1 MGEFR
6 MPSLGADMTAGTLT
20 EWYKRAGDTVRRG
33 DLVACVDTD
42 KGSIDVEIFEDGII
56 DRLLVEP
63 GRKVPVGTV
72 LALIR
77 ESGTAPARAPA
88 PTEPAVGLPSTPVSE
103 TVPVAAGPAAPV
115 PLEGRRVSPLA
126 RKLAADLGVDL
137 AEVTGTGPGGAIA
150 KADVERAARVSQ
162 GSLATGEAA
171 RIRMRRAIAAL
182 MSRSK
187 REIPHFYLSSTL
199 DFGPASAWLLTRNAN
214 VAPADRLLPAVLL
227 LKATARALGE
237 FPELNARWENE
248 QVVPADAVHLGVVT
262 SLRSGGLVVPTL
274 RDASRKSLAVLMQEL
289 REVVQRARNGE
300 LRSSDLAESTITVT
314 SLGERGADA
323 VIGVIYPPQT
333 ALIGFGSVVVRPWVV
348 DGQVVARSLV
358 TATLAA
364 DHRASDGHRGG
375 MFLSAVGQL
384 LQHPEAL

>member
-33 DLVACVDTD
+33 DIVACVDTD
-42 KGSIDVEIFEDGII
+42 KGSIDVEVFEDGLIE
-56 DRLLVEP
+56 RLLVEP

-77 ESGTAPARAPA
+77 ESASAPAPAPAPAPASAPAPAPAPA
-88 PTEPAVGLPSTPVSE
+88 PTEPAVGLASTP
-103 TVPVAAGPAAPV
+103 AP
-115 PLEGRRVSPLA
+115 PEGTRVSPLA

-137 AEVTGTGPGGAIA
+137 AGVTGTGPGGAIG
-150 KADVERAARVSQ
+150 KADVERAAQ
-162 GSLATGEAA
+162 GSRSSPAAGEAA

-227 LKATARALGE
+227 LKATACALGE

-248 QVVPADAVHLGVVT
+248 QVVAADTVHLGVVT

-274 RDASRKSLAVLMQEL
+274 RDASRKSLEVLMQEL
-289 REVVQRARNGE
+289 REVIQRARNGE

-348 DGQVVARSLV
+348 DGQVAARPLV